1 MNIKYNVIIQ
11 KEENINNNFGG
22 GSMSS
27 KYSVLPHMHIVLK
40 LIFSHFL
47 PQYHKCVQINLIDLY
62 LLHIYYY
69 IHHMCQFY

>member
-27 KYSVLPHMHIVLK
+27 KYSVLPHMHIEL
-40 LIFSHFL
+40 
-47 PQYHKCVQINLIDLY
+47 QEER
-62 LLHIYYY
+62 
-69 IHHMCQFY
+69 